1 MNFFQIYI
9 FLLSSPLLSFAIDT
23 KRLILKLVFD
33 FSLLNIV
40 EKEKMQTT
48 LCFLIF
54 LFKDKN
60 NVKI

>member
-9 FLLSSPLLSFAIDT
+9 LLLSSPLLSFAIDT